1 MTDAERVEALT
12 RLIEPWTVKDAL
24 LILNAMYAELLARS
38 TAVENY
44 PWETRRVEELMRETV
59 VVRER

>member
-1 MTDAERVEALT
+1 MVDAPRVEALT
-12 RLIEPWTVKDAL
+12 RLIESWTVKDAL

-44 PWETRRVEELMRETV
+44 PWEKRTVEDLLRG
-59 VVRER
+59 RG